1 MLHLYINL
9 LSINRVSFAFI
20 SGVRALLF
28 WFCCM
33 TLLGCVPV
41 ENLAETGS
49 NVKSAVESRTEQESL
64 KRRLDVLKKKKGMMV
79 TLAAFP

>member
-1 MLHLYINL
+1 
-9 LSINRVSFAFI
+9 
-20 SGVRALLF
+20 
-28 WFCCM
+28 M

-64 KRRLDVLKKKKGMMV
+64 KRRLDVLKKKKKRRYDDNSIFFWFDDSFIIWTDLPFKNRFV
-79 TLAAFP
+79 NV